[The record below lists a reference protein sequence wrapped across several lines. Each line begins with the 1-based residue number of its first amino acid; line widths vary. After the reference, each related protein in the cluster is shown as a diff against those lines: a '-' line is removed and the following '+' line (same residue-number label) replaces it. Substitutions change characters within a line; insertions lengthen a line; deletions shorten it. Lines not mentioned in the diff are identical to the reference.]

1 MDGEKAT
8 DGGLE
13 RGSHPLFAAVIAV
26 GEGDI
31 MAITGI
37 GYGRTFVYETQ
48 KRVNEGVLQSTSDA
62 ENRFAENLEAAEEN
76 DKALAPVTRGV
87 RLNRR
92 IEGKDKCPMG
102 KWRRTV
108 LLNIMGWSS
117 SAIMIITV

>member
-13 RGSHPLFAAVIAV
+13 RGSHPFFAAVIAV

-62 ENRFAENLEAAEEN
+62 ENRLR
-76 DKALAPVTRGV
+76 KTWRLRRKMTRH
-87 RLNRR
+87 
-92 IEGKDKCPMG
+92 
-102 KWRRTV
+102 WRR
-108 LLNIMGWSS
+108 
-117 SAIMIITV
+117 